1 MVVRWIF
8 IKDFQFLTLIG
19 ITKMDIQLEKKKGLK
34 LKHYGYI
41 ALGVLLV
48 FMAWK
53 LLFNTSGSTF
63 RTEKD
68 KLTIAEVTPGK
79 FDDYITINGS
89 VAPISTIYM
98 DAYEG
103 GRVTEKLIEE
113 GATVKKGDI
122 ILTLENSNL
131 YEQILASESNLA
143 LKQNDL
149 RSTKL
154 TFDSRQVEGRKSLAT
169 TSYELTRLKRNYEQN
184 KALYADE
191 LISKE
196 AYLIAKESYEL
207 SLKQH
212 EIVKLQTE
220 QDDKMRKTSLSG
232 LDTDLSRMQKTL
244 SMVYERLDH
253 LNVRA
258 PADGQLGFLDAEIG
272 QSIGQGERIGQINVL
287 TNFKIEADI
296 DEHYIDRVKRDLNAT
311 LERNGQEY
319 ILRLR
324 KVYPEVRNGKFKV
337 DLVFTDKKPETIRAG
352 QSYNIKLQLGES
364 NDALLLPKG
373 GFFQSTGGQW
383 VFVVDVNGGAAIK
396 RNIRIGKQN
405 SRYYEILEGLDGGEK
420 VITSNYD
427 SFGDAE
433 RIVLK

>member
-1 MVVRWIF
+1 
-8 IKDFQFLTLIG
+8 
-19 ITKMDIQLEKKKGLK
+19 MDIQLEKKKGLRP
-34 LKHYGYI
+34 KHYGYI
-41 ALGVLLV
+41 ALGLL
-48 FMAWK
+48 
-53 LLFNTSGSTF
+53 LLFVAYQLIFANSVSTF

-68 KLTIAEVTPGK
+68 KLSVAQVLQGK
-79 FDDYITINGS
+79 FDDYITINGN
-89 VAPISTIYM
+89 VAPIATIYM

-103 GRVTEKLIEE
+103 GRVSEKLIEE

-122 ILTLENSNL
+122 ILKLENMNL

-169 TSYELTRLKRNYEQN
+169 ASYDLQRLKRNFDQN
-184 KALYADE
+184 QALFDDE

-196 AYLIAKESYEL
+196 EYLLSKENFEL
-207 SLKQH
+207 SQKQY
-212 EIVKLQTE
+212 EIVKLQTVN
-220 QDDKMRKTSLSG
+220 DDELRKTSLTG
-232 LDTDLSRMQKTL
+232 LDSDLARMQKTL
-244 SMVYERLDH
+244 GMVYQRLDH

-272 QSIGQGERIGQINVL
+272 QNISQGLRIGQINVL
-287 TNFKIEADI
+287 TDYKIEADI
-296 DEHYIDRVKRDLNAT
+296 DEHYIDRIKRDLVAI
-311 LERNGQEY
+311 LERNGNEY
-319 ILRLR
+319 PLRLR

-337 DLVFTDKKPETIRAG
+337 DLVFTENKPETIRTG

-364 NDALLLPKG
+364 SDALLLPKG
-373 GFFQSTGGQW
+373 SFFQSTGGQW
-383 VFVVDVNGGAAIK
+383 IFVVDANGGEAI
-396 RNIRIGKQN
+396 RRSIRIGKQN
-405 SRYYEILEGLDGGEK
+405 SRYYEVLEGLRDGEK

>member
-1 MVVRWIF
+1 
-8 IKDFQFLTLIG
+8 
-19 ITKMDIQLEKKKGLK
+19 MDIKLEKKKGLRP
-34 LKHYGYI
+34 KHYGYI
-41 ALGVLLV
+41 ALGLLV
-48 FMAWK
+48 
-53 LLFNTSGSTF
+53 LFAGYQLIFASSVTTF

-68 KLTIAEVTPGK
+68 KLSVAEVKQGK
-79 FDDYITINGS
+79 FDDYITINGN
-89 VAPISTIYM
+89 VAPIATIYM

-122 ILTLENSNL
+122 ILKLENMNL

-154 TFDSRQVEGRKSLAT
+154 TFDSRQVEGRRSLAT
-169 TSYELTRLKRNYEQN
+169 ASTDLQRLKRNYEQN
-184 KALYADE
+184 QALYDEE

-196 AYLIAKESYEL
+196 EYQLSKENYEL
-207 SLKQH
+207 SKKQYD
-212 EIVKLQTE
+212 IVKMQTE
-220 QDDKMRKTSLSG
+220 NDDELRKTSLSG
-232 LDTDLSRMQKTL
+232 LDADLARMQKTL
-244 SMVYERLDH
+244 GMVYQRLDH

-272 QSIGQGERIGQINVL
+272 QSIQQGERIGQINVL
-287 TNFKIEADI
+287 TDYKIEATI
-296 DEHYIDRVKRDLNAT
+296 DEHYIDRIVRDLSAV
-311 LERNGQEY
+311 LDRNGEEY
-319 ILRLR
+319 PLRLR

-337 DLVFTDKKPETIRAG
+337 DLVFTDNRPLTIRTG

-364 NDALLLPKG
+364 SDALLLPKG
-373 GFFQSTGGQW
+373 SFFQSTGGQW
-383 VFVVDVNGGAAIK
+383 IFVVGPDGEEALK

-405 SRYYEILEGLDGGEK
+405 SRYYEVLEGLQDGER

-427 SFGDAE
+427 SFGEAE
-433 RIVLK
+433 KIVLK

>member
-1 MVVRWIF
+1 
-8 IKDFQFLTLIG
+8 
-19 ITKMDIQLEKKKGLK
+19 MDIQLEKKKGLK

-41 ALGVLLV
+41 ALGIL
-48 FMAWK
+48 
-53 LLFNTSGSTF
+53 LLFVGYKLIFATSMSTF
-63 RTEKD
+63 RTEKER
-68 KLTIAEVTPGK
+68 LSLSTVTDGK
-79 FDDYITINGS
+79 FDDYITINGN
-89 VAPISTIYM
+89 VAPIATIYM

-103 GRVTEKLIEE
+103 GRVSEKLIEE
-113 GATVKKGDI
+113 GSMVEKGDI
-122 ILTLENSNL
+122 ILKLENMAL

-169 TSYELTRLKRNYEQN
+169 AQYDVQRLKRAYEQN
-184 KALYADE
+184 QELYEEE
-191 LISKE
+191 LVSKE
-196 AYLIAKESYEL
+196 TFLKAKEDYQLAE
-207 SLKQH
+207 KQL

-220 QDDKMRKTSLSG
+220 QDDELRETSLKG
-232 LDTDLSRMQKTL
+232 LDTDLARMQKTL

-272 QSIGQGERIGQINVL
+272 QNISQGQRIGQINVL
-287 TNFKIEADI
+287 TDFKIEADI
-296 DEHYIDRVKRDLNAT
+296 DEHYIDRVKRDLSAT
-311 LERNGQEY
+311 LERNGNEFK
-319 ILRLR
+319 LRLR
-324 KVYPEVRNGKFKV
+324 KVYPEVRNGRFRV
-337 DLVFTDKKPETIRAG
+337 DLVFVDEKPETIRAG
-352 QSYNIKLQLGES
+352 QSYNIRLQLGES
-364 NDALLLPKG
+364 NNALLLPKG

-383 VFVVDVNGGAAIK
+383 VFVVNPDGNEAIK
-396 RNIRIGKQN
+396 RNVRLGKQN
-405 SRYYEILEGLDGGEK
+405 SRYYEVLEGLQPGEQ

>member
-1 MVVRWIF
+1 
-8 IKDFQFLTLIG
+8 
-19 ITKMDIQLEKKKGLK
+19 MDIQLEKKKGLK
-34 LKHYGYI
+34 PKHYGYI
-41 ALGVLLV
+41 ALGILLV
-48 FMAWK
+48 FAGWK
-53 LLFNTSGSTF
+53 LIFASSMSTF

-68 KLTIAEVTPGK
+68 RLSISSVTDGK
-79 FDDYITINGS
+79 FDDYITINGN
-89 VAPISTIYM
+89 VAPIATIYM

-103 GRVTEKLIEE
+103 GRVSEKLIEE
-113 GATVKKGDI
+113 GSMVKKGDI
-122 ILTLENSNL
+122 ILKLENMAL

-154 TFDSRQVEGRKSLAT
+154 TFDSRQVEGKKSLAT
-169 TSYELTRLKRNYEQN
+169 AQYDLQRSERNFEQN
-184 KALYADE
+184 QELYKDE

-196 AYLIAKESYEL
+196 VYLKAKEDYEL
-207 SLKQH
+207 AQKQY

-220 QDDKMRKTSLSG
+220 QDDQLRETSLKG
-232 LDTDLSRMQKTL
+232 LDTDLDRMHKTL

-272 QSIGQGERIGQINVL
+272 QNIQQGQRIGQINVL
-287 TNFKIEADI
+287 TDFKIEADI
-296 DEHYIDRVKRDLNAT
+296 DEHYIDRVKRDLSAT
-311 LERNGQEY
+311 LERNGNEY
-319 ILRLR
+319 TLRVR
-324 KVYPEVRNGKFKV
+324 KVYPEVRNGRFRV
-337 DLVFTDKKPETIRAG
+337 DLVFVDEKPETIRAG
-352 QSYNIKLQLGES
+352 QSYNIRLQLGES

-383 VFVVDVNGGAAIK
+383 VFVVDPSGNEAIR
-396 RNIRIGKQN
+396 RNVRLGKQN
-405 SRYYEILEGLDGGEK
+405 SRYYEVLEGLQPGEQ

>member
-1 MVVRWIF
+1 
-8 IKDFQFLTLIG
+8 
-19 ITKMDIQLEKKKGLK
+19 MDIQLEKKKGLK
-34 LKHYGYI
+34 PKHYGYI
-41 ALGVLLV
+41 ALGIL
-48 FMAWK
+48 
-53 LLFNTSGSTF
+53 LLFAGYKLIFASSISTF
-63 RTEKD
+63 RTEQER
-68 KLTIAEVTPGK
+68 LSLSTVTDGK
-79 FDDYITINGS
+79 FDDYITINGN
-89 VAPISTIYM
+89 VAPIATIYM

-103 GRVTEKLIEE
+103 GRVSEKLIEE
-113 GATVKKGDI
+113 GSMVKKGDI
-122 ILTLENSNL
+122 ILKLENMGL

-169 TSYELTRLKRNYEQN
+169 AEYDAQRLRRAFDQNRELFEE
-184 KALYADE
+184 E

-196 AYLIAKESYEL
+196 TFLKSEEDYQLAK
-207 SLKQH
+207 KQL
-212 EIVKLQTE
+212 EIIKLQTE
-220 QDDKMRKTSLSG
+220 QDDELRKTSLTG
-232 LDTDLSRMQKTL
+232 LDADLERMQKTL

-272 QSIGQGERIGQINVL
+272 QSISKGQRIGQINVL
-287 TNFKIEADI
+287 TDFKIEADI
-296 DEHYIDRVKRDLNAT
+296 DEHYIDRVKRDLSAT
-311 LERNGQEY
+311 LERNGNEY
-319 ILRLR
+319 KLRLR
-324 KVYPEVRNGKFKV
+324 KVYPEVRNGRFRV
-337 DLVFTDKKPETIRAG
+337 DLVFMDDKPETIRAG
-352 QSYNIKLQLGES
+352 QSYNIRLQLGAS

-383 VFVVDVNGGAAIK
+383 VFVVNPNGDEASK
-396 RNIRIGKQN
+396 RNVRLGKQN
-405 SRYYEILEGLDGGEK
+405 SRYYEVLEGLQAGEQ